1 MAYTQ
6 VPVGLRPTLWAKKGW
21 RQALYQGVAGHFLN
35 SGIVFRPSEFEGNKQ
50 GAQAIVYNYTRQ
62 LTSPGVGRGGTMDG
76 NEEALNIGDMTMR
89 YGIVRKAVL
98 NPNEDT
104 LERAETDYDFENMAT
119 EAITDFLSAQLDF
132 SIFNQLAGNNATS
145 MTLAGVTYAN
155 ATDLLQVQGNN
166 AIIAPTTDRIIRAG
180 NVAND
185 QSLTASNRMTLQ
197 LVDYAIELMQNSNQ
211 QIGRLPSGFL
221 GELWISQEQF
231 TDLKLDTTSP
241 VQWYINAQ
249 AMAAGGDDSQLTGR
263 DLYRSGVR
271 PVGAYGGVEIYVNPR
286 VSYGVNSSNNAVIPT
301 VRRAVLVGKNALSF
315 ASYFGRGRATDN
327 AVPMVFK
334 QQLKDYEYYKGI
346 EGRMIY
352 GVKKNTPT
360 GSSDIGVV
368 VISTYAASHTA

>member
-6 VPVGLRPTLWAKKGW
+6 VPVNLRPVLWAKKGW

-35 SGIVFRPSEFEGNKQ
+35 SGMVFRPSEFEGNKN
-50 GAQAIVYNYTRQ
+50 GAQSVVYSYTRQ
-62 LTSPGVGRGGTMDG
+62 LTTPGIGRGGTVDG
-76 NEEALNIGDMTMR
+76 NEEALNIGDMNMR

-104 LERAETDYDFENMAT
+104 IERAETDYEFEGMAT
-119 EAITDFLSAQLDF
+119 DAITDFLSAQLDF

-155 ATDLLQVQGNN
+155 ANDLLQVQGNN
-166 AIIAPTTDRIIRAG
+166 AIIAPSADRILRAG

-211 QIGRLPSGFL
+211 QIGRLANGNL
-221 GELWISQEQF
+221 AELWISYEQF

-249 AMAAGGDDSQLTGR
+249 AMAAGGDSAMLTGKGA
-263 DLYRSGVR
+263 YASAVK
-271 PVGAYGGVEIYVNPR
+271 PVGMYSGVEIFVNPR
-286 VSYGVNSSNNAVIPT
+286 VSYGVNSSNNAVIT
-301 VRRAVLVGKNALSF
+301 SVRRAVLVGKNALSF
-315 ASYFGRGRATDN
+315 ASYFGRGRSTDTD
-327 AVPMVFK
+327 VPMVFK
-334 QQLKDYEYYKGI
+334 TQLKDYEYYKGI

-352 GVKKNTPT
+352 GVKKNSPV
-360 GSSDIGVV
+360 GSSDIGTV
-368 VISTYAASHTA
+368 VISTYAANHTS